1 MQQRIKRL
9 PKNLANQI
17 AAGEVIERPQSVLKE
32 LLENSIDAGAKH
44 IHIDIDNGGMSLIRV
59 RDDGHGIEKD
69 DLSLAFERH
78 ATSKIAKA
86 QDLFEI
92 STLGFRGEALAS
104 MSSVAHM
111 KIISKAVGASS
122 AFALHYPLNA
132 KGATTP
138 AEHPVGTTV
147 ELTDLFYNVP
157 ARRKFLKS
165 DKTEWQHILNVFKSF
180 VLSRPAIH
188 FVIKHNG
195 KRHATFTSAN
205 TTQQVEHRVTSVC
218 SQNFINNANVIDV
231 SYGNMRLHGWVG
243 LQGTLRRY
251 SDHQYIFLNGRHIK
265 DKLINHAVRE
275 SYQQYFDL
283 TGHYPSY
290 ILYLDVH
297 ADSVDVNVHPTK
309 HEVRFQKAT
318 LVHDFIA
325 KCLRAALEDNMTISS
340 GHQSTPATSAP
351 LTSLSVKPS
360 THSMVADHAVKM
372 PESVMAAMPGINHLP
387 RYYLLEQETELVII
401 DLQKALPSILKLVIE
416 QQKNTPLSVPLLIP
430 QTFSITQETFT
441 KQQNTLKRL
450 GFKFQ
455 HNTSGILVTHLPF
468 FLTASALAKVDDMH
482 LHRERLMELAS
493 YTCLKKLPEN
503 KLVDVMQFMIKN
515 TPNGPWVLVTKSS
528 FSTSSSQMEQS
539 EQSD

>member
-1 MQQRIKRL
+1 MQQRIQRL

-69 DLSLAFERH
+69 DLNLAFERH

-111 KIISKAVGASS
+111 KIISKAAGASR
-122 AFALHYPLNA
+122 AYALHDPLNA
-132 KGATTP
+132 KGAIIP

-157 ARRKFLKS
+157 ARRKYLKS

-180 VLSRPAIH
+180 VLSRPAIN

-195 KRHATFTSAN
+195 KRHATFANAN
-205 TTQQVEHRVTSVC
+205 TTHQIEQRVTTVC
-218 SQNFINNANVIDV
+218 SQNFVNHSNLIDV
-231 SYGNMRLHGWVG
+231 SYGNMRMHGWVG
-243 LQGTLRRY
+243 LQGALRRY
-251 SDHQYIFLNGRHIK
+251 ADHQYIFLNGRHIK
-265 DKLINHAVRE
+265 DKLINHAIRE
-275 SYQQYFDL
+275 AYQQQYDL
-283 TGHYPSY
+283 IGHYPSY
-290 ILYLDVH
+290 ILYLEVH

-325 KCLRAALEDNMTISS
+325 KCLSTALADDVPISN
-340 GHQSTPATSAP
+340 GHQPIPAP
-351 LTSLSVKPS
+351 LAPLSTFSIKPLTPNKFVQNPAKVS
-360 THSMVADHAVKM
+360 
-372 PESVMAAMPGINHLP
+372 ESATATMPGIAYLS
-387 RYYLLEQETELVII
+387 RYYVLEQETELAVI
-401 DLQKALPSILKLVIE
+401 DLQQALPSILKLVIE
-416 QQKNTPLSVPLLIP
+416 QKNTPMSTPLLIP
-430 QTFSITQETFT
+430 QTLDITPETFA
-441 KQQNTLKRL
+441 KQQNAMQSL

-455 HNTSGILVTHLPF
+455 ANASDILVTHLPF
-468 FLTASALAKVDDMH
+468 FLPASALSKLDDNNS
-482 LHRERLMELAS
+482 HREFVLGLAD
-493 YTCLKKLPEN
+493 YTCLKRLPEN
-503 KLVDVMQFMIKN
+503 NLVEVMQLMIKN
-515 TPNGPWVLVTKSS
+515 TPKGPWVLVAKSA
-528 FSTSSSQMEQS
+528 FSTNLSKMMRSAQPE
-539 EQSD
+539 

>member
-1 MQQRIKRL
+1 MQQRIQRL

-92 STLGFRGEALAS
+92 TTLGFRGEALAS

-111 KIISKAVGASS
+111 KIISKAAGASR
-122 AFALHYPLNA
+122 AYALHDPLNA
-132 KGATTP
+132 KGAIIP
-138 AEHPVGTTV
+138 AEHPTGTTV

-165 DKTEWQHILNVFKSF
+165 DKTEWQHILNVFRSF

-188 FVIKHNG
+188 FVIKHNS
-195 KRHATFTSAN
+195 KRHATFASAN
-205 TTQQVEHRVTSVC
+205 TIHQIEHRVTSIC
-218 SQNFINNANVIDV
+218 SKNFINNSNVIDV

-243 LQGTLRRY
+243 LQGALRRY

-265 DKLINHAVRE
+265 DKLINHAIRE
-275 SYQQYFDL
+275 SYQQQYDL

-325 KCLRAALEDNMTISS
+325 KCLRTALADDVPNSNGYQPTIA
-340 GHQSTPATSAP
+340 PSAP
-351 LTSLSVKPS
+351 LATLSVRPPTPKIVAHNPAKVSESTTATMPS
-360 THSMVADHAVKM
+360 IT
-372 PESVMAAMPGINHLP
+372 HLP
-387 RYYLLEQETELVII
+387 RYYVLEKETELVVI
-401 DLQKALPSILKLVIE
+401 DLQQALPNILKLVIE
-416 QQKNTPLSVPLLIP
+416 QKNTPMSTPLLIP
-430 QTFSITQETFT
+430 QTLPITQETFT
-441 KQQNTLKRL
+441 KQQNVLQSL

-455 HNTSGILVTHLPF
+455 CNSSSILVTHLPF
-468 FLTASALAKVDDMH
+468 FFPASALAK
-482 LHRERLMELAS
+482 LEETNLQREFLMGLAS
-493 YTCLKKLPEN
+493 YTCLKRLPEN
-503 KLVDVMQFMIKN
+503 NLVEAMQLMIKN
-515 TPNGPWVLVTKSS
+515 TPKGPWVFVAKSA
-528 FSTSSSQMEQS
+528 FSANLSKMVQS
-539 EQSD
+539 AQPE